1 MVYLLLAFVIFTPYV
16 ISSAVSWYRLRHF
29 AGPTLGCFSYL
40 WMMKTALSGR
50 AWQIHMD
57 TKEKYGSAL
66 IRIGPDILITDDP
79 ALVRRMNAAR
89 SPYKRDKWYNA
100 FKPNPYIHSMLTTD
114 DDELHNEIKSKT
126 AAAYSGK
133 DVPTLEADIDGQLS
147 NFKDLIR
154 RKYLSTGGK
163 TTPMD
168 LAKTVQ
174 YFTMDSITKLAFGRE
189 WGFLATNSDIN
200 AFIQTIEDMAVFF
213 VLCCDIPWMRRIFLN
228 DLSLM
233 IMGPKDTD
241 PKGMG
246 HMNGFVLSPP
256 LPNCSVLVSN

>member
-1 MVYLLLAFVIFTPYV
+1 
-16 ISSAVSWYRLRHF
+16 
-29 AGPTLGCFSYL
+29 
-40 WMMKTALSGR
+40 
-50 AWQIHMD
+50 MD
-57 TKEKYGSAL
+57 TKEKYGGAL

-114 DDELHNEIKSKT
+114 DDELHNEIKAKT

-154 RKYLSTGGK
+154 RKYLSTAGK
-163 TTPMD
+163 ITPMD
-168 LAKTVQ
+168 LGKTAQ

-189 WGFLATNSDIN
+189 WGFLAADSDIN

-213 VLCCDIPWMRRIFLN
+213 VLCCDIPWMRRLFLN

-246 HMNGFVLSPP
+246 YMNGFCALLSQ
-256 LPNCSVLVSN
+256 L